1 MLDRP
6 ADISGTTPV
15 PDPGPRRPDRQRGS
29 PQDTLP
35 GFLAA
40 IRQRRTTLIATIVL
54 VPLCTWL
61 TLRQITPLYTAT
73 GSLIYE
79 PSEYKVRELQSILRA
94 DPTNEAMMASQAE
107 ILHSLHI
114 AQRVAERGNL
124 FNNPEFNAALRPPGA
139 FSRAV
144 STALTTLRWLL
155 GMETDAPPDQ
165 PVYGPTPDHTR
176 DRTMQ
181 AVQDALHA
189 APVRLS
195 HVLEVSFVASDPSV
209 AAAAVNN
216 AMDAYIKEQYAAK
229 HRAVESATNLLEKQ
243 ATDLRRQVRQVE
255 ERMSAYRAQHALSQ
269 GMHAGTENEQIT
281 NLAEDLAKAQSE
293 LAAANARLDAARG
306 RAGAEAQAQVAPS
319 VAQLRAQQEQLAGQI
334 KAQQARL
341 GSAHPEAQSLGR
353 QFADGQRALNAEIA
367 RVVAATDAEQHA
379 ATQRVASLEDVLA
392 RAKTA
397 AENAARAEIPLN
409 AMNRDLE
416 AARGQLQAVLDRIQQ
431 TAQQATVET
440 SEAHEI
446 SQAIPPDRPTSPR
459 TLQTMAASVAAA
471 VFLGLVLVHILQLA
485 DGTLQSGDNIR
496 LLTGLPCLALVPE
509 VGRRALGHL
518 KVYDYGVRRPLT
530 PFAEQVRFLRAGVSL
545 DVDHPQIVTVTGA
558 RSAEGKS
565 LITIAL
571 GRSAQLDGERVLAIE
586 CDIRL
591 ATFQQRLQGTAAPEA
606 NAGIAARRAPAAPG
620 LTDVLR
626 GETGWRDA
634 VQTDPTTGMRF
645 ITAGRPGA
653 DILGL
658 FLSDG
663 MKQLLA
669 EARDDYD
676 LILLDAPPI
685 EAMTEARVAAALADA
700 TLVCVR
706 WRSTKAKTLLHALE
720 VLSDA
725 HATVIGTVL
734 TRVDPRVH
742 LRSGYADAGVY
753 HRRYKS
759 YFRE

>member
-6 ADISGTTPV
+6 ADISGTTPGA
-15 PDPGPRRPDRQRGS
+15 DPGSRRPDRQRGS
-29 PQDTLP
+29 PQDGLP

-40 IRQRRTTLIATIVL
+40 VRQRRMTLIATIVL

-124 FNNPEFNAALRPPGA
+124 FNNPEFNAALRPAGTI
-139 FSRAV
+139 SRAIT
-144 STALTTLRWLL
+144 TAVTTLRWLL
-155 GMETDAPPDQ
+155 GMEIDAPLDQ

-319 VAQLRAQQEQLAGQI
+319 VAQLRTQQEQLAGQI

-341 GSAHPEAQSLGR
+341 GSAHPEAQSLRR
-353 QFADGQRALNAEIA
+353 QFADGQRALSAEVA

-431 TAQQATVET
+431 TAQQSTVET

-459 TLQTMAASVAAA
+459 TLQTMAASTAAA
-471 VFLGLVLVHILQLA
+471 VFLGLVLIHILQLV

-545 DVDHPQIVTVTGA
+545 DVDRPQIVTVTGA

-586 CDIRL
+586 CDIRQ
-591 ATFQQRLQGTAAPEA
+591 ATFQQRLQATAAPEA
-606 NAGIAARRAPAAPG
+606 NVGVTVRRAPASPG

-626 GETGWRDA
+626 GETDWRDA

-645 ITAGRPGA
+645 ISAGKPGA

-669 EARDDYD
+669 EARRDYD
-676 LILLDAPPI
+676 PILLDAPPI
-685 EAMTEARVAAALADA
+685 EAVTEARVAAALADA

-753 HRRYKS
+753 HRRYKA